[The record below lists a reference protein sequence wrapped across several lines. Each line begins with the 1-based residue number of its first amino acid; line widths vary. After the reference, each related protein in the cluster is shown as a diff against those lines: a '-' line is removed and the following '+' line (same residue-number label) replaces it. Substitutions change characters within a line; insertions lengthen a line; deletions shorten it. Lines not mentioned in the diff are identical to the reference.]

1 MSFIRATYYVET
13 PLTLEAAA
21 EALASEQSTGTFI
34 AVPLETE
41 ELKARFRARIERV
54 ELVETRSQ
62 PTLPGSRPASGSY
75 QCGFVELLF
84 PLENMGCNLPT
95 LMATVAGNLFELSE
109 LSAIRLVDLDLP
121 DEFARVYTGPR
132 FGIQGTR
139 EVAQVYGRPLIGTI
153 IKPSVGLSP
162 EQTASVVRELVEAG
176 IDFIKDD
183 ELMANPP
190 HNPLLERARAVM
202 RVIRDYAEKTGKYVI
217 YAFNISD
224 TLENMLRHIEVL
236 QQEGA
241 RCCMVSLNWVGITA
255 FEYLRRNC
263 PLIIHGH
270 RNGWGMMTRAP
281 GIGMDFR
288 VYQKIW
294 RLAGV
299 DHLHVNG
306 LANKFWEPDDSVVR
320 SILDMLRP
328 LFGGYFAMPVISSGQ
343 WGGQAPDTYRR
354 CRTVDVLYLAGGGI
368 FAHPHGTAG
377 GIRAIREAWEAAV
390 AGIPLAEYA
399 QTHPDLQAALHHFGT
414 KSRGR

>member
-1 MSFIRATYYVET
+1 VSFVRATYYVET

-34 AVPLETE
+34 AVPLETA
-41 ELKARFRARIERV
+41 ELKARYRARIERI
-54 ELVETRSQ
+54 ELIETRSR

-75 QCGFVELLF
+75 QCGFVELAF

-95 LMATVAGNLFELSE
+95 LMATLAGNLFELSE

-121 DEFARVYTGPR
+121 DEFAQAYTGPR

-139 EVAQVYGRPLIGTI
+139 DIAQVYDRPLIGTI

-162 EQTASVVRELVEAG
+162 EQTAVVVRELVEAG

-190 HNPLLERARAVM
+190 HNPLPARARAVM
-202 RVIRDYAEKTGKYVI
+202 RVIRDYADRTGKYVI

-224 TLENMLRHIEVL
+224 RLEDMIRHIEILVE
-236 QQEGA
+236 EGA
-241 RCCMVSLNWVGITA
+241 RCCMVSLNWVGIAA
-255 FEYLRRNC
+255 FDYLRRNC

-281 GIGMDFR
+281 GLGMDFR
-288 VYQKIW
+288 AYQKIW

-320 SILDMLRP
+320 SIHDMLQP

-354 CRTVDVLYLAGGGI
+354 CRTIDLLYLAGGGI
-368 FAHPHGTAG
+368 FAHPHGVAA

-390 AGIPLAEYA
+390 AGISLAEYA
-399 QTHPDLQAALHHFGT
+399 QTHPDLAAALHHFGT
-414 KSRGR
+414 ARRGR